1 VTRVLELEQSQIHP
15 IEEPEDAAI
24 IQEEGHQ
31 SRLTGAGMQP
41 EIERICAALSALRIP
56 VLPEE
61 RQLHEMIAYQLEE
74 AGIAAKH
81 EANIAPRCRID
92 FLAGNI
98 GIEVKRGRLSAAR
111 LRAQAARYLSSPCI
125 SALILVTTDFAPLP
139 EEILGK
145 PVVVFGL
152 NRLWG
157 VALP

>member
-1 VTRVLELEQSQIHP
+1 
-15 IEEPEDAAI
+15 
-24 IQEEGHQ
+24 
-31 SRLTGAGMQP
+31 MQP
-41 EIERICAALSALRIP
+41 EIEQICAALSALRIP
-56 VLPEE
+56 VAPEE
-61 RQLHEMIAYQLEE
+61 RLLHEMVASALEG

-81 EANIAPRCRID
+81 EAMIAPRCRID

-98 GIEVKRGRLSAAR
+98 GIEVKRGKLGAAR
-111 LRAQAARYLSSPCI
+111 LRAQASRYLASELV

-139 EEILGK
+139 ERIDGK